1 MDFKKKLLY
10 KMLVKYYLSDNIKA
24 SLEDS
29 VLDLQNVWA
38 SPVRYPSNLT
48 SMVKI
53 FHMHPNNVWSNRI
66 YTLALY
72 ILLDQVINTPT
83 ASVLFSIKKEFYLF
97 KGV

>member
-1 MDFKKKLLY
+1 MDLKKKLLY

-53 FHMHPNNVWSNRI
+53 SHTQTTFGATEFVP
-66 YTLALY
+66 LPY
-72 ILLDQVINTPT
+72 I
-83 ASVLFSIKKEFYLF
+83 SSSIK
-97 KGV
+97 